1 MSDTKSDP
9 FDSDITDDEHAQ
21 SESQDPNLI
30 TSYVAA
36 EVSRYAVEILEFYST
51 KMDKNQA
58 LAITIEGVAETLG
71 NLISL
76 VAENNQPDVITDSHA
91 VINRS
96 LSQQQ
101 ELIAQLAYGQVGH
114 A

>member
-9 FDSDITDDEHAQ
+9 FDSDVFDTEHDAH
-21 SESQDPNLI
+21 ESQDPTLI

-36 EVSRYAVEILEFYST
+36 EVSRYAVEILEFYSA

-58 LAITIEGVAETLG
+58 LAITIEGVAEALG

-76 VAENNQPDVITDSHA
+76 VAENNQSEVITDSHQ

-101 ELIAQLAYGQVGH
+101 ELIAQLAYGRVGH